1 MLEGH
6 VDEVTPRSVS
16 GWAADDAAPDRTVE
30 VLVLVNGAKI
40 ARVACDQ
47 FREDLEKT
55 GRLGDGRHGFSYP
68 LDEVISE
75 GAQAVVRVHFAET
88 GLPVGGAGFRL
99 NGAGVVREPVAPVHA
114 AVPSTI
120 PGPRTPREALGLVSL
135 YRPETGLLPLLSR
148 VDLEGRSPA
157 SVWYAVFGEAIPADR
172 FEAGWEDTKEA
183 RDALHEWLGSEE
195 FQANLIPIALRAF
208 EEKRRVIFVHVPK
221 CGGTHVGAYLGRRLP
236 RLDNV
241 LTQGQWTAQAELLDR
256 LSWFTRVAPLYD
268 SILVTGH
275 VQLTFYAQRQLIR
288 PTDLVFTV
296 VRDPVDMVISQINY
310 VLTRIAA
317 DSQAGVFGQD
327 TKEWLQMLD
336 MDAPEGPLS
345 AAFIE
350 TAAARAVRHPLMIP
364 KDSLCYWLGD
374 RDVDRAVSHLRVHDV
389 EITDVRRL
397 DAWLQERWGIEP
409 SPRHNESVRYFTRE
423 TLPAELMSRMLGS
436 MTRDLRL
443 YGRIA
448 SALER
453 TGGLSVR
460 GRTL

>member
-1 MLEGH
+1 
-6 VDEVTPRSVS
+6 
-16 GWAADDAAPDRTVE
+16 
-30 VLVLVNGAKI
+30 
-40 ARVACDQ
+40 
-47 FREDLEKT
+47 
-55 GRLGDGRHGFSYP
+55 
-68 LDEVISE
+68 
-75 GAQAVVRVHFAET
+75 
-88 GLPVGGAGFRL
+88 
-99 NGAGVVREPVAPVHA
+99 
-114 AVPSTI
+114 
-120 PGPRTPREALGLVSL
+120 
-135 YRPETGLLPLLSR
+135 
-148 VDLEGRSPA
+148 
-157 SVWYAVFGEAIPADR
+157 
-172 FEAGWEDTKEA
+172 
-183 RDALHEWLGSEE
+183 
-195 FQANLIPIALRAF
+195 
-208 EEKRRVIFVHVPK
+208 VIFVHVPK

-241 LTQGQWTAQAELLDR
+241 LAQGHWTGQAELLDR

-275 VQLTFYAQRQLIR
+275 VQLTFYAQRRLIR

-317 DSQAGVFGQD
+317 DSQAGAFGQD

-336 MDAPEGPLS
+336 MDPPEGPLS
-345 AAFIE
+345 PGFIE

-374 RDVDRAVSHLRVHDV
+374 RDVDGAVALLRVHDV

-397 DAWLQERWGIEP
+397 DAWLQQRWGIEP
-409 SPRHNESVRYFTRE
+409 SRRHNESVRYFTRD
-423 TLPAELMSRMLGS
+423 TLPSELMSRMLGS

-443 YGRIA
+443 YARIA

-460 GRTL
+460 GREL